1 MALID
6 LKNLL
11 NHAKANSYIVGAFN
25 ITNLNFI
32 GHLINAAGEEKS
44 PIILQTS
51 EANFKYLNLEEIVPV
66 IINASKKRIKTLAPN
81 SGYICSPTNHI
92 KQDVPIKNFLS
103 YNINNAK

>member
-1 MALID
+1 M
-6 LKNLL
+6 L
-11 NHAKANSYIVGAFN
+11 NHVKANSYIVGAFN

-66 IINASKKRIKTLAPN
+66 IINASKKSTPICLHLDHSENLKIVIKAIRSEFTSVMFNGSKYPL
-81 SGYICSPTNHI
+81 
-92 KQDVPIKNFLS
+92 DKN
-103 YNINNAK
+103 II